1 MLITP
6 EMYENEAVII
16 YGLRRYS
23 NYQNYSYTLKYD
35 GSYKDDK
42 LENPYESVMIAID
55 AINFS
60 SKINT

>member
-16 YGLRRYS
+16 YCLRRYS

>member
-1 MLITP
+1 
-6 EMYENEAVII
+6 MYENEAVII

-23 NYQNYSYTLKYD
+23 NYQNYSYNLKYD
-35 GSYKDDK
+35 GPYKDDK
-42 LENPYESVMIAID
+42 LENNHDSVMIAID